1 VLQQLRLLGGVA
13 AATLTACTVGPNYR
27 PPALETPPAF
37 QQVPQTKDLAPIS
50 QANAT
55 EADLS
60 QWWTQFHD
68 QTLTSLVERA
78 LRFNLDLQTAASR
91 IRQAREQ
98 VIIAGASEWPSINA
112 TGSAARLHSNSNPL
126 ASLGGTSGA
135 TSTNLKFFS
144 LGFDATW
151 EIDLFGGTRR
161 SVEAA
166 HASAEAAEWQLR
178 DAQVSLSAEVA
189 IDYLALRAAQSRI
202 AILRSSIAH
211 QQDLLQLATARA
223 QGGLTTE
230 LDVNQQRAQLA
241 SDQAKLPDLEA
252 QETAMIHALG
262 VLLGG
267 QPDALAGELTEARAL
282 PVVPQTLPVGLPSDL
297 LRRRADIRN
306 AERQLAAATAQIGA
320 AVAQLYPKFDLIA
333 APLFVKDTASGLLTA
348 QQFTDL
354 ELGLIQWPVFEAGKL
369 RANVRAHEEQQRQA
383 YLAYQQAVLGALRDA
398 EDALTRYAAA
408 QRTLLALEEA
418 ESSAQSSLQIAE
430 QQYQTGT
437 VDFLNVLSANTT
449 LLDTQDQTAQS
460 QQALAQALVSVYKAL
475 GGGWDA
481 TAITQAR

>member
-1 VLQQLRLLGGVA
+1 MIRALAAATVA
-13 AATLTACTVGPNYR
+13 AALAACTVGPNYR
-27 PPALETPPAF
+27 APTLDTPAAF
-37 QQVPQTKDLAPIS
+37 QQVPQTKDLAPVS
-50 QANAT
+50 QASAA

-68 QTLTSLVERA
+68 QMLTSLVERA
-78 LRFNLDLQTAASR
+78 LQFNLDLQTAASR

-98 VIIAGASEWPSINA
+98 VIIAGASAWPSINA
-112 TGSAARLHSNSNPL
+112 SGSAARLHSNSNPL
-126 ASLGGTSGA
+126 SGLSGSGSGA
-135 TSTNLKFFS
+135 PTTTNLKFFS

-161 SVEAA
+161 GVEAA
-166 HASAEAAEWQLR
+166 HASEEAAMWQLR

-189 IDYLALRAAQSRI
+189 VDYLALRAAQARS
-202 AILRSSIAH
+202 AILRSSVAH
-211 QQDLLQLATARA
+211 QRDLLQLAAARA
-223 QGGLTTE
+223 QAGLTTE

-252 QETAMIHALG
+252 EETAMIHALG

-267 QPDALAGELTEARAL
+267 QPDALAGELTDPRAL
-282 PVVPQTLPVGLPSDL
+282 PVVPQTLPAGLPSDL
-297 LRRRADIRN
+297 LRRRADIRR
-306 AERQLAAATAQIGA
+306 AERQLAAATAQIGV
-320 AVAQLYPKFDLIA
+320 AVSQLYPKFDLIA
-333 APLFVKDTASGLLTA
+333 APVFVKDTASGLLTGK
-348 QQFTDL
+348 QFTDL
-354 ELGLIQWPVFEAGKL
+354 ELGLIQWPIFQAGKL
-369 RANVRAHEEQQRQA
+369 RANVRAQEEQQRQA

-408 QRTLLALEEA
+408 QRTLLSLEEA
-418 ESSAQSSLQIAE
+418 QSSAQSSLEIAE

-437 VDFLNVLSANTT
+437 VDFLNVLTANAT

-475 GGGWDA
+475 GGGWSAAAPD
-481 TAITQAR
+481 